1 MAHKKKAVYTLVH
14 VDKFIHFLD
23 RMGSCTT
30 RVFFKT
36 IHFILVNLQAVS
48 GGKKCSVFQTVNFTG
63 YQEEN
68 TAFVCYRIILLEL
81 GCNLKIKTIP

>member
-1 MAHKKKAVYTLVH
+1 MCTLVH

-23 RMGSCTT
+23 QMGSCTT

-36 IHFILVNLQAVS
+36 TYFILVNLQAVS
-48 GGKKCSVFQTVNFTG
+48 GGKKCSVLQTVNFTG

-68 TAFVCYRIILLEL
+68 TTFVYYRIILLDRAVLLEQ
-81 GCNLKIKTIP
+81 GCNLKINTIP